1 MWYVLVHFQEAHM
14 KTVSWAVA
22 FLCWLVAASITSGQG
37 VSVSRENKTVA
48 VTVTESLEVQPE
60 IGVVSLGYH
69 NFGRT
74 QSGAYEENGR
84 VAGKI
89 IEALLKAGVKK
100 EDIQT
105 ETLQLGRSDEGFK
118 QAAEKQDLEQQFQAQ
133 QTWKVRAPIGEVQKV
148 VDQAVA
154 AGANDVEQVEWMV
167 KDQSALDGRARA
179 LAIAKARGV
188 AEEMVHS
195 LGGKVGALLYVS
207 NTDASAYLARFTNAN
222 ASGPGNLA
230 TLEVDAA
237 PKMVLNLFPQKVR
250 RDATVYAI
258 FALE

>member
-1 MWYVLVHFQEAHM
+1 M
-14 KTVSWAVA
+14 KR
-22 FLCWLVAASITSGQG
+22 LCWTVAVFCWFATPSNASGQG

-60 IGVVSLGYH
+60 IGIVNLGYH

-74 QSGAYEENGR
+74 QEGAYEENGR
-84 VAGKI
+84 AAGKI

-105 ETLQLGRSDEGFK
+105 ETLQLGRSDEIFK
-118 QAAEKQDLEQQFQAQ
+118 QAAQKQDKELQFQAQ

-154 AGANDVEQVEWMV
+154 ARANDIQEVEWIV
-167 KDQSALDGRARA
+167 KDQAAIDAKARA

-195 LGGKVGALLYVS
+195 LGGKVGVLLYVS
-207 NTDASAYLARFTNAN
+207 NSDASGYLARFTNAN
-222 ASGPGNLA
+222 VSGPGNLSTVEVLA
-230 TLEVDAA
+230 T
-237 PKMVLNLFPQKVR
+237 PKMVLNLFPQKVK
-250 RDATVYAI
+250 RDATVYAV
-258 FALE
+258 FAME